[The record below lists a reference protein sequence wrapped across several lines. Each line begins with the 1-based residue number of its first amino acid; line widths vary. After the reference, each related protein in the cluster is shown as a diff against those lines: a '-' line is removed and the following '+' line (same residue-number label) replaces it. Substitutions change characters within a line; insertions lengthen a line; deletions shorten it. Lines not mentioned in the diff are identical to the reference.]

1 MVAYMPFIT
10 FGTEFTILNI
20 ICKGFP
26 P

>member
-10 FGTEFTILNI
+10 FRTEFTILNI